1 MFKCDSVRTEATRKF
16 EDSVGSLV
24 SGQDNAKETRRPLKN
39 WIY

>member
-16 EDSVGSLV
+16 EDSVESLV
-24 SGQDNAKETRRPLKN
+24 RGDNVTETRRPLKN